1 MSLAHTPAAAN
12 QFASK
17 VYEVIDSMDEQA
29 FANCLTENC
38 TFVFANSDPVIGR
51 ANAAAASQSFL
62 NLLGGI
68 KHRLL
73 NAWAFDDVVVS
84 QASVTYTRKDGS
96 TLTIETASIW
106 KLKGL
111 LIDECRIY
119 ADASAL
125 FAG

>member
-1 MSLAHTPAAAN
+1 MSLAQTPAAAS

-17 VYEVIDSMDEQA
+17 VYEAIDSMDEQA

-38 TFVFANSDPVIGR
+38 TFVFANTEPVNGR
-51 ANAAAASQSFL
+51 ANAAAASRNFL

-73 NAWAFDDVVVS
+73 NAWTFDDIVAS
-84 QASVTYTRKDGS
+84 QVSVTYTRKDGS
-96 TLTIETASIW
+96 TLTIEAASIW

-111 LIDECRIY
+111 LIDECRVY

-125 FAG
+125 FGG